1 MTTTELTALTLTVT
15 TCATAQ
21 LTAMVAEAHT
31 NMLAAWRGQSTCTV
45 DDGYTLEQA
54 NAAIDQAHDAQAIFY
69 MLNDQLE
76 ARLAMPDYYQTVDG
90 LMGGDYEGEI
100 LY

>member
-1 MTTTELTALTLTVT
+1 MSTTETALALTVT
-15 TCATAQ
+15 TRTTAQ
-21 LTAMVAEAHT
+21 LTVMVAEAHT
-31 NMLAAWRGQSTCTV
+31 NMLAAWRAQSACTV
-45 DDGYTLEQA
+45 DDGYSTEQA
-54 NAAIDQAHDAQAIFY
+54 EWAINQAHDAQAIFY